1 MSAEEGPKMITVKE
15 ARERLNISRVT
26 MARLVK
32 EGRFTIYDNPLDKRE
47 KLIPENELA
56 EVKRP
61 QPRVLPKLER
71 ESKRAA

>member
-1 MSAEEGPKMITVKE
+1 VSAEEGPKMITVKE

-32 EGRFTIYDNPLDKRE
+32 EGRFTIYDNPLDRRE
-47 KLIPENELA
+47 KLIPEAELA

-61 QPRVLPKLER
+61 QPRIMPLPGQA
-71 ESKRAA
+71 SKRAA

>member
-1 MSAEEGPKMITVKE
+1 MITVKE

-47 KLIPENELA
+47 KLIPEDELA

-61 QPRVLPKLER
+61 QPRIVPILEQA
-71 ESKRAA
+71 SKRAA